1 MALENF
7 NGFNGRKM
15 SSYTSLGDLTQEQK
29 EEFLKSGSVF
39 GFGNTEKRGELQ
51 NISIPVKELLS
62 EDVSVLKGV
71 GSESIK
77 LIDLTFGEFEVES
90 TPEFIE
96 GKDIWI
102 DPQTNKVKA
111 KAGWYQVNACLYAD
125 NDSDLAEL
133 SDTTTQTVFGVWS
146 GENSQDSCWFNYCD
160 YTSILFDSSMRHGQT
175 KNLSTA
181 ILVENDGDEI
191 RFGIS
196 SPDGSPN
203 PHIEYYMDYFSI
215 HRIAATVSG
224 GGSGKGMDNVFI
236 GDIDTTFAEWK
247 EASDAGKALMFTYSM
262 TNERKEETV
271 VFNPAQTKVTVL
283 PGGVII
289 GARFDVMDEGFYVE
303 IMLTHDEFEDV
314 DNIKFSYFGMLIMN
328 MGALQ
333 IRSDGRF
340 DVSFI
345 GLLAL
350 QNVTPEDLINGN
362 FNPEDYTI
370 SELYTAML
378 LGYVK
383 MRTEFDWMLVYRDT
397 EIYTNEIFYPV
408 KGDTL
413 IGEDESSACLCSN
426 YVGWGEN
433 SEVPALVKYRRI
445 QPRMINTYEGEEP
458 TETLT
463 FEVTPVY
470 FQFESDLEE

>member
-39 GFGNTEKRGELQ
+39 GFGNTEKRGQLQ
-51 NISIPVKELLS
+51 NISIPVKDLLS
-62 EDVSVLKGV
+62 EEVSVLKGH
-71 GSESIK
+71 GMESIS
-77 LIDLTFGEFEVES
+77 LIDFTLGEFEVE
-90 TPEFIE
+90 TMPEFQK

-111 KAGWYQVNACLYAD
+111 KAGWYQVNACFYVD
-125 NDSDLAEL
+125 NESESTVLKDGTL
-133 SDTTTQTVFGVWS
+133 QIVFGVLTNNEEHS
-146 GENSQDSCWFNYCD
+146 GWFNYCD
-160 YTSILFDSSMRHGQT
+160 YEMIPFDCSYHNIQT
-175 KNLSTA
+175 KNISTA
-181 ILVENDGDEI
+181 VLVQNDGDEI
-191 RFGIS
+191 RFAVS
-196 SPDGSPN
+196 TPDGN
-203 PHIEYYMDYFSI
+203 PDAGIEYYMDYFSI
-215 HRIAATVSG
+215 HRIASVVSG

-303 IMLTHDEFEDV
+303 IMLAHDQFEDV
-314 DNIKFSYFGMLIMN
+314 DNIKFSYFGMLTMN
-328 MGALQ
+328 MGTLQ

-350 QNVTPEDLINGN
+350 PNVTPEDLINGN
-362 FNPEDYTI
+362 FNQEDYTM

-426 YVGWGEN
+426 YVGWSEN

>member
-1 MALENF
+1 
-7 NGFNGRKM
+7 
-15 SSYTSLGDLTQEQK
+15 
-29 EEFLKSGSVF
+29 
-39 GFGNTEKRGELQ
+39 
-51 NISIPVKELLS
+51 
-62 EDVSVLKGV
+62 
-71 GSESIK
+71 
-77 LIDLTFGEFEVES
+77 
-90 TPEFIE
+90 
-96 GKDIWI
+96 
-102 DPQTNKVKA
+102 
-111 KAGWYQVNACLYAD
+111 
-125 NDSDLAEL
+125 
-133 SDTTTQTVFGVWS
+133 
-146 GENSQDSCWFNYCD
+146 
-160 YTSILFDSSMRHGQT
+160 
-175 KNLSTA
+175 
-181 ILVENDGDEI
+181 
-191 RFGIS
+191 
-196 SPDGSPN
+196 
-203 PHIEYYMDYFSI
+203 
-215 HRIAATVSG
+215 VSG

-314 DNIKFSYFGMLIMN
+314 DNIKFSYFGMLTMN
-328 MGALQ
+328 MGTLQ

-408 KGDTL
+408 KG
-413 IGEDESSACLCSN
+413 ESSACLCSN